1 MSGINYVTNEYV
13 SYTRRN
19 HQVSTRCDGAWG
31 LNDAWMMSLRNSVMN
46 ELCHEWTNHE
56 WIRIIYTQKSRRLD
70 LAERRIRTRSWMN
83 HVTNGLCH
91 EWIVLRMNTYH
102 PYVRIIKSRP
112 GGTAHQDSIMN
123 EFCYE
128 EIISRMN
135 HVTNES
141 ISNELWHE
149 CIMSRMNYVTNELC
163 HEWIRIIH
171 TQELWNL
178 DPAEQHKR
186 TRLRL
191 KQPCWG
197 KIRWSRF
204 YSYGCIHT
212 CVYIHAC
219 VCIHVEDRTGCI
231 FMAVYIHVY
240 TYMCIHTR
248 MCMHTCWGSSRWYTY
263 ESMNIIV

>member
-1 MSGINYVTNEYV
+1 MNYV
-13 SYTRRN
+13 RN
-19 HQVSTRCDGAWG
+19 
-31 LNDAWMMSLRNSVMN
+31 
-46 ELCHEWTNHE
+46 
-56 WIRIIYTQKSRRLD
+56 K
-70 LAERRIRTRSWMN
+70 
-83 HVTNGLCH
+83 LCH
-91 EWIVLRMNTYH
+91 EWIRVIYTQESSSLDPVWRRMRTQWCMNDVTEKFCHEWIMSRMNQSRMNTYH
-102 PYVRIIKSRP
+102 IYAEIEKARP

-123 EFCYE
+123 ESC
-128 EIISRMN
+128 
-135 HVTNES
+135 HQ
-141 ISNELWHE
+141 W
-149 CIMSRMNYVTNELC
+149 IMSRMNCITNEYVSSIRKNYQVSTRRNGASGLDHEWILLRRDNITNESCHEWINFERIMARMYYVTNELC

-191 KQPCWG
+191 KQPYWG